1 MVVKLTTSYLDY
13 SFLQIRASTRVERN
27 GDAITK
33 TTELR
38 MDRLDI
44 SLQSWK
50 AKSIT
55 EDLINKISGYY
66 NANKSVNNFQE
77 GLRSFYAKAKEA
89 IDEGFN
95 NHKNKNSTSTE
106 AKNILNSAHNQA
118 VKELK
123 DWYHNGGKPREKVNL
138 STLEFSYTSVRL
150 DLTKQVNESIEK
162 GMSCEVQ

>member
-13 SFLQIRASTRVERN
+13 SFLQIQASTRIERN
-27 GDAITK
+27 GDDFTK

-38 MDRLDI
+38 MDRLEI

-55 EDLINKISGYY
+55 EDLIHKISDYY
-66 NANKSVNNFQE
+66 NINNPGNSSKE

-95 NHKNKNSTSTE
+95 NHKNKNNTSIE

-138 STLEFSYTSVRL
+138 SSMEFSLTSVRL
-150 DLTKQVNESIEK
+150 DLTKQVSESIEK
-162 GMSCEVQ
+162 GMSCELK